1 MELRNHVCT
10 TRLCCNN
17 VIEAALFELPYLMA
31 TPLIILRSDANYSAC
46 CSVLHTVNIVFI
58 EIRKKLYCFPE
69 SLTY

>member
-46 CSVLHTVNIVFI
+46 CSVLH
-58 EIRKKLYCFPE
+58 KYCFH
-69 SLTY
+69 